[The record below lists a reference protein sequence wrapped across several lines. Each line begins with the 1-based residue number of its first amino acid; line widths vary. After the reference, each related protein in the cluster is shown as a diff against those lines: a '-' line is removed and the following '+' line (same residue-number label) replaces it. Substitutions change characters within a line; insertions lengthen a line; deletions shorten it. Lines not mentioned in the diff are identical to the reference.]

1 LPWTGEVSMIPAMS
15 EDSPRTINDY
25 YARVTLQRHHV
36 GNPSESDER
45 IEVVVRIPEQ
55 VAKILAGGGK
65 PQAVIFDVGSRVRNV
80 ATETVGVPNDSS
92 SVIAVVSTVDAVMP
106 SNLPAKSNF
115 KDQDGVEGWIL

>member
-1 LPWTGEVSMIPAMS
+1 MIPAMS

-55 VAKILAGGGK
+55 VAKTLAGGGK